1 VATTAESRYI
11 INEVVVL
18 ILKEKYM
25 FEDQLQAVKELLETD
40 EQFRDLHDQYQAIK
54 NKVDTS
60 GRTLDKFNLDKL
72 KKEKLLL
79 KDQLA
84 TILNQHTA

>member
-1 VATTAESRYI
+1 
-11 INEVVVL
+11 
-18 ILKEKYM
+18 M

-40 EQFRDLHDQYQAIK
+40 EQFRDLHEQYQSIK
-54 NKVDTS
+54 DKVDTS

-84 TILNQHTA
+84 TILNEHTA